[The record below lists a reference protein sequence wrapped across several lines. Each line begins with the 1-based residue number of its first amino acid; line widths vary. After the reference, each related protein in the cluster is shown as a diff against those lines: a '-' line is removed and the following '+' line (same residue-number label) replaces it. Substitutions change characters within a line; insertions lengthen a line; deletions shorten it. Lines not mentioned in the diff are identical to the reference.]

1 VTDRPPLTRL
11 AVAAAVGT
19 LLLHFVTISGYGW
32 FRDEFYYLACA
43 ARLDWG
49 YVDHPPAVA
58 VITAITRLIGG
69 DSIVALRLPPAIA
82 HGFTVA
88 IAALLAREMGA
99 RWYGQVVAAL
109 TVGLAPILLGIA
121 SIVSMNAYDVLIW
134 AAVLLAFARLLRT
147 NETADR
153 GAKAPPSHAKTP
165 PPHYWVALG
174 VLFGVGFE
182 NKHSVLFLAFGLV
195 VGLIVAGPRRQ
206 LATRWPWIG
215 AAIAALLA
223 APNVLW
229 EIAHGWP
236 TLEFM
241 RNATANKNVALPP
254 ARFLLE
260 QVNQLSPFSAPIWIA
275 GLAWLLIAPVAAPF
289 RALGVAYIAILGI
302 FLTTAAKPY
311 YLAAYYPALLAA
323 GGAALERW
331 TDRRSGS
338 LTAVRVAAVAVVVIG
353 AAIALPIVLPVLSE
367 ERFIAYQA
375 RLGVKPE
382 LGERHRQGRL
392 PQFYADMH
400 GWTELV
406 DEVGRAAAQLTPAER
421 ANAFVFAQNYG
432 QAGAIE
438 WLGRGRDLP
447 PVRSGHNNYWLW
459 GPGEGDPRTAIIVG
473 GDREDTE
480 AVCTTLV
487 EVGRVR
493 NPYAMPYENDK
504 PVTVCRGLKTSLR
517 DLWPR
522 LKHFE

>member
-1 VTDRPPLTRL
+1 VNRLPPLSRSAGAT
-11 AVAAAVGT
+11 AAAT
-19 LLLHFVTISGYGW
+19 LLLHLATIKGYGW

-49 YVDHPPAVA
+49 YVDHPPLVA
-58 VITAITRLIGG
+58 VMTALTRLVAG

-82 HGFTVA
+82 HAGTVLL
-88 IAALLAREMGA
+88 AALLAREMGA
-99 RWYGQVVAAL
+99 RSYGQLVAAL
-109 TVGLAPILLGIA
+109 TAGLAPILLGIA
-121 SIVSMNAYDVLIW
+121 SIVSMNAYDGLIW
-134 AAVLLAFARLLRT
+134 AAVLLVFTRLLRT
-147 NETADR
+147 GEPR
-153 GAKAPPSHAKTP
+153 H
-165 PPHYWVALG
+165 WIVLG
-174 VLFGVGFE
+174 ILLGLGFQ

-195 VGLIVAGPRRQ
+195 AGLLVAGPRRQ

-215 AAIAALLA
+215 ATIAAGLA
-223 APNVLW
+223 APNVMW

-260 QVNQLSPFSAPIWIA
+260 QVNQLSPFAAPIWIA
-275 GLAWLLIAPVAAPF
+275 GLAWLLLASVAAPF
-289 RALGVAYIAILGI
+289 RPLGVGYLAILGI

-311 YLAAYYPALLAA
+311 YLAAFYPALLAA
-323 GGAALERW
+323 GGTAVERW
-331 TDRRSGS
+331 TDRSAGWV
-338 LTAVRVAAVAVVVIG
+338 TALRITTVAIVVVGGAVAM
-353 AAIALPIVLPVLSE
+353 PIVLPVLSE
-367 ERFIAYQA
+367 ERLIAYQA
-375 RLGVKPE
+375 ALGVKPE

-406 DEVGRAAAQLTPAER
+406 DEVSKAAGQLTPAER
-421 ANAFVFAQNYG
+421 SNAFVFAQNYG
-432 QAGAIE
+432 QAGAVE

-473 GDREDTE
+473 GDREDNE
-480 AVCTTLV
+480 AVCSTLV

-504 PVTVCRGLKTSLR
+504 PVFLCRGLKTSLR

-522 LKHFE
+522 VKHFE